1 MLKALQIGAISKS
14 SSNIAPAD
22 STHNST
28 AHQEEAVS
36 SHTSRMEPMVDPQFS
51 MFTDYFGLC
60 NIVSSMRDQYSISNN
75 SNSRERR
82 DSLGSAA
89 SSSDFSMSTGG
100 SAPDS
105 SDGSSEFY
113 GGMMNGGIGSYPTTP
128 TDFFRAMGES
138 DDALL
143 AFGHHHTI
151 ETQHHHH
158 HQQQQQQQQTN
169 RGGGV
174 VVNGVSSSTL
184 LERGSLSVRVP
195 NRPVKQQVC
204 VFCRNNGESESFYTS
219 HCLKDSEGKVT
230 CPVLRAYTCPL
241 CGANGDLS
249 HTIKYCPENNQAS
262 KVSTVASQMKRATIT
277 ITRKK

>member
-128 TDFFRAMGES
+128 
-138 DDALL
+138 
-143 AFGHHHTI
+143 
-151 ETQHHHH
+151 
-158 HQQQQQQQQTN
+158 N
-169 RGGGV
+169 
-174 VVNGVSSSTL
+174 
-184 LERGSLSVRVP
+184 
-195 NRPVKQQVC
+195 
-204 VFCRNNGESESFYTS
+204 
-219 HCLKDSEGKVT
+219 
-230 CPVLRAYTCPL
+230 
-241 CGANGDLS
+241 
-249 HTIKYCPENNQAS
+249 
-262 KVSTVASQMKRATIT
+262 
-277 ITRKK
+277 

>member
-22 STHNST
+22 STHSSST
-28 AHQEEAVS
+28 AHQEESVS
-36 SHTSRMEPMVDPQFS
+36 SHTSRMEPMMDQFS
-51 MFTDYFGLC
+51 MFTDYFGLF

-75 SNSRERR
+75 NTRERR

-113 GGMMNGGIGSYPTTP
+113 GGMMNGSIGSYPSTP

-143 AFGHHHTI
+143 AFGHHHHSM
-151 ETQHHHH
+151 ETQHH
-158 HQQQQQQQQTN
+158 QQQHQQQQTN

-174 VVNGVSSSTL
+174 GVNGVPSSSTL

-219 HCLKDSEGKVT
+219 HCLKDAEGKVT

>member
-1 MLKALQIGAISKS
+1 MLKALQIGAISKNS
-14 SSNIAPAD
+14 SSSSIASSD
-22 STHNST
+22 SNQERLVY
-28 AHQEEAVS
+28 HQEEPAS
-36 SHTSRMEPMVDPQFS
+36 SRMEPTGSQYS
-51 MFTDYFGLC
+51 MFHDYLGLF
-60 NIVSSMRDQYSISNN
+60 NLVSSMRDQYSHSNNN

-105 SDGSSEFY
+105 SDGSCEFF
-113 GGMMNGGIGSYPTTP
+113 GGSGGIGSYPSTP

-138 DDALL
+138 DEALL
-143 AFGHHHTI
+143 SFGHHHSFDT
-151 ETQHHHH
+151 
-158 HQQQQQQQQTN
+158 QQQQQQQSSSN
-169 RGGGV
+169 RTGGGGGGV
-174 VVNGVSSSTL
+174 GMPSSTL

-219 HCLKDSEGKVT
+219 HCLKDAEGKVT